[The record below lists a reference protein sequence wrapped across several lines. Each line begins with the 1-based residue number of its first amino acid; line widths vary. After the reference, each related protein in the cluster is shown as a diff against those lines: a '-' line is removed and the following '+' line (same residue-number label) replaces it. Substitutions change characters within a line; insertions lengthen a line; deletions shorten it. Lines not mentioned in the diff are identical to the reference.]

1 MESSASSLMRRA
13 WLMVGLLWV
22 VAFLN
27 YLDRM
32 ILITMRSSI
41 KASIEMTD
49 AQFGMLTSI
58 FLIVY
63 GILSPFGGY
72 IADKFQ
78 RSRIIIFSLFA
89 WSVTTW
95 LTAHATT
102 FGQMLVFRALMGISE
117 AAYFP
122 AAGALLMDY
131 HRDRTRSAANG
142 IHLSGVMVGSALGGL
157 GGWIADRQDWQFVFT
172 LFGFI
177 GVAYAAVLCL
187 FLRDR
192 PKDAV
197 VVIAGQPP
205 APAESPLRALDVLA
219 SLFRRP
225 SYILALLFWG
235 LLAVASWSF
244 SGWLP
249 TYLHERFAMSQGEA
263 GLTALGYVHGASL
276 IGMISGG
283 FIADRWTRRTPRG
296 RVLTGVVGVLIAA
309 PAALVVG
316 NSGLLPVVLTG
327 MIVFGLGR
335 PFPDANMVPLLTQIV
350 ERRHI
355 ATALG
360 FLNMLAV
367 FIGGATVYIGGV
379 VRDAHIPITTVFNC
393 GAVGLLVCAVLLWLV
408 QPRPADSVPPPSP

>member
-1 MESSASSLMRRA
+1 MDYHLSSVMRRA

-32 ILITMRSSI
+32 ILITMRTSI
-41 KASIEMTD
+41 KTSIPMTD
-49 AQFGMLTSI
+49 AQFGMLTTI
-58 FLIVY
+58 FLITY
-63 GILSPFGGY
+63 GVLSPFGGFL
-72 IADKFQ
+72 ADRFN

-89 WSVTTW
+89 WSATTW

-102 FGQMLVFRALMGISE
+102 FGEMLTCRALMGISE

-131 HRDRTRSAANG
+131 HTDRTRSRANG
-142 IHLSGVMVGSALGGL
+142 IHLSGVMVGSGLGGL

-172 LFGFI
+172 LFGI
-177 GVAYAAVLCL
+177 VGVAYAGVLC
-187 FLRDR
+187 FMLRDR
-192 PKDAV
+192 PKDPV
-197 VVIAGQPP
+197 PAGQPV
-205 APAESPLRALDVLA
+205 APVEAPIKPLEVVA

-225 SYILALLFWG
+225 SFLLAMSFWG

-249 TYLHERFAMSQGEA
+249 TYLHERFGMSQGEA
-263 GLTALGYVHGASL
+263 GLKALGYTHAASL
-276 IGMISGG
+276 LGMLTGG
-283 FIADRWTRRTPRG
+283 YIADRWTKRNPRG

-309 PAALVVG
+309 PAALLVG
-316 NSGLLPVVLTG
+316 SASVFPIVLVG
-327 MIVFGLGR
+327 MLIFGFTR
-335 PFPDANMVPLLTQIV
+335 PFPDSCMMPLLTQIV
-350 ERRHI
+350 ERRHL

-379 VRDAHIPITTVFNC
+379 VRDAHIPVTTVFNC
-393 GAVGLLVCAVLLWLV
+393 GAAGLLVCAALLWSV
-408 QPRPADSVPPPSP
+408 KPRAPEPTPKSSP

>member
-1 MESSASSLMRRA
+1 MDFHLSSVMRRA

-41 KASIEMTD
+41 KASIPMTD

-63 GILSPFGGY
+63 GVLSPFGGFL
-72 IADKFQ
+72 ADRFN

-89 WSVTTW
+89 WSATTW

-102 FGQMLVFRALMGISE
+102 FGEMLACRALMGISE

-131 HRDRTRSAANG
+131 HTDRTRSRANG
-142 IHLSGVMVGSALGGL
+142 IHLSGVMVGSGLGGL

-172 LFGFI
+172 LFGII
-177 GVAYAAVLCL
+177 GVAYAGVLC
-187 FLRDR
+187 FMLRDR
-192 PKDAV
+192 PKDPVPAD
-197 VVIAGQPP
+197 QPA
-205 APAESPLRALDVLA
+205 APAEPAIRPLETVRA
-219 SLFRRP
+219 LFRRP
-225 SYILALLFWG
+225 SFIYALLFWG

-249 TYLHERFAMSQGEA
+249 TYLHERFGMSQGEA
-263 GLTALGYVHGASL
+263 GLTALGYTHAASL
-276 IGMISGG
+276 IGMIAGG
-283 FIADRWTRRTPRG
+283 FIADRWMKRNPRG
-296 RVLTGVVGVLIAA
+296 RILTGVVGVLIAA
-309 PAALVVG
+309 PAALLVG
-316 NSGLLPVVLTG
+316 NSSVFAIVLLGMVIYGLV
-327 MIVFGLGR
+327 R
-335 PFPDANMVPLLTQIV
+335 PFPDASMMPLLTQIV
-350 ERRHI
+350 EKRHL

-379 VRDAHIPITTVFNC
+379 VRDAQIPVTTVFNC
-393 GAVGLLVCAVLLWLV
+393 GAVGLVICAGLLWSV
-408 QPRPADSVPPPSP
+408 KPRAPDASPRSSP

>member
-1 MESSASSLMRRA
+1 MRRA
-13 WLMVGLLWV
+13 WLMVALLWV

-41 KASIEMTD
+41 KASIAMND

-58 FLIVY
+58 FLITY
-63 GILSPFGGY
+63 GVLSPFGGF
-72 IADKFQ
+72 IADRFN

-89 WSVTTW
+89 WSATTW

-102 FGQMLVFRALMGISE
+102 FGGMLVCRALMGISE

-131 HRDRTRSAANG
+131 HSDRTRSRANG
-142 IHLSGVMVGSALGGL
+142 IHLSGVMVGSGLGGL

-177 GVAYAAVLCL
+177 GVAYAGVLCL

-192 PKDAV
+192 PKDV
-197 VVIAGQPP
+197 VPAGQPVTP
-205 APAESPLRALDVLA
+205 AAPAIRPLETVLA
-219 SLFRRP
+219 LFRRP
-225 SYILALLFWG
+225 SFVLALLFWG

-249 TYLHERFAMSQGEA
+249 TYLHERFGMSQGEA
-263 GLTALGYVHGASL
+263 GLTALGYTHAASL
-276 IGMISGG
+276 IGMLAGG
-283 FIADRWTRRTPRG
+283 WIADRWTKRNPRG

-316 NSGLLPVVLTG
+316 NSGIFAVVLTG
-327 MIVFGLGR
+327 MIVFGLAR
-335 PFPDANMVPLLTQIV
+335 PFPDASMMPLLTQIV
-350 ERRHI
+350 EKRHM

-379 VRDAHIPITTVFNC
+379 VRDAHIPVTTVFNC
-393 GAVGLLVCAVLLWLV
+393 GALGLLVCAALLWAV
-408 QPRPADSVPPPSP
+408 KPRPPDSLSPPSP